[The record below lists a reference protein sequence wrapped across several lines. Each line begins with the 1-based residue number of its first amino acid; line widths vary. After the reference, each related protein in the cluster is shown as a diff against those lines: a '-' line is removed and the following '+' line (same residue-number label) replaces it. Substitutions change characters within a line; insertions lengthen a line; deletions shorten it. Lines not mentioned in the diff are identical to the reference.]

1 MNNYNKTTTDS
12 KKNKSAAK
20 KLSLLMIPGLIFGM
34 LFGFLISVFED
45 SLFSLDAYALWEGFN
60 KISFYATPVVYLVIF
75 LTVVAVC
82 LSLIKKARKIFEQWD
97 GEDEETISRSEKLL
111 SLSSS
116 VNTVSVIVLYFVFG
130 LWGCSL
136 KFSITNS
143 NEMWLVIVGAFLLLI
158 IISIVSFALIS
169 SSVIELAKK
178 INPEKKGDALDVKF
192 QKEWIDSCDEAEKM
206 NIYKAGFKAY
216 NVANYVCTALWVLIA
231 LPGMTFD
238 IGVLPLIIVTVIW
251 LTLTLTYLI
260 TAYKLENKTKQKGK
274 NNE

>member
-1 MNNYNKTTTDS
+1 MNNNKVTADR
-12 KKNKSAAK
+12 KKNKTAAK
-20 KLSLLMIPGLIFGM
+20 KLSLLMIPGLIIGM
-34 LFGFLISVFED
+34 LLGFLISVFED

-136 KFSITNS
+136 KFVISKGDIMS
-143 NEMWLVIVGAFLLLI
+143 LVICGAFLLLI

-169 SSVIELAKK
+169 RSVIELAKK

-216 NVANYVCTALWVLIA
+216 NVANYVCTVLWVLIA

-238 IGVLPLIIVTVIW
+238 IGVLPLIIVTTIW

-260 TAYKLENKTKQKGK
+260 TGYKLENKTKQKGK